1 MQSGYTGYVDRSEWW
16 WTTIVSLTF
25 ILFTFSPFIFIVL
38 TNPIQSSTQ
47 FMGAIHDIEDS
58 AAQIARMQQGATGE
72 LLLDF
77 VYTSQEQDT
86 ALIHP
91 LYALLGQ
98 LVRYS
103 QLSPTIIFHLIRIFV
118 SLFMYLT
125 IYNLGASIWVR
136 VRTRRI
142 FFIFSSIGAGFG
154 WMIALIFG
162 LKGGII
168 VPDINLPQAF
178 PIYASA
184 ANIHYPLAIACL
196 ALIVSVCVAILRP
209 GETENPSAENSGSL
223 VFLASVILVLTYP
236 DALIPLGF
244 AYALTVL
251 INWYIKRSASQRE
264 WYWGLWIL
272 VPALPVTTYYL
283 LTIANNPFVASW
295 INQRNDVSLPFAIFI
310 MSIGLPLIIATPAL
324 IRAVR
329 RFEPDGD
336 RFMLLWLLSMIIAL
350 YLPLQLKHYF
360 LVGLMLPLGYFATRS
375 IEDFWFTHIRRVHRP
390 KVYIIAF
397 PFLVLS
403 HIVWMFL
410 PIYPLIVGWDGISA
424 SLLQQNHSDALIWID
439 QNTDDDNV
447 ILASPT
453 VSLWIPAWTGNR
465 VVYGH
470 SSETFNADETEAEV
484 ISWYVQDDASAQE
497 CATLIQEYRV
507 DYVIVGPREQ
517 QIGSSAC
524 ADNLTRLA
532 ILGNIT
538 IYTTEPEDI
547 NR

>member
-1 MQSGYTGYVDRSEWW
+1 
-16 WTTIVSLTF
+16 
-25 ILFTFSPFIFIVL
+25 
-38 TNPIQSSTQ
+38 
-47 FMGAIHDIEDS
+47 MGAIHDIEDS